1 MFRNMDHFELPKYNQ
16 TPTDF
21 QGSQDPSASDEGPLG
36 ALPQLDKQH
45 LREAKSLAVS
55 DARAAELL
63 ESKG

>member
-1 MFRNMDHFELPKYNQ
+1 MDHFELPKYNQ

-45 LREAKSLAVS
+45 LREAKS